1 MTFAAHSELGNI
13 CLSRVF
19 VAARCGGVMV
29 SALGRSPYPYL
40 VFLRCVFV
48 MIWIKIKWATEDN
61 SCHGASKEP
70 INPLWDIHWF
80 S

>member
-1 MTFAAHSELGNI
+1 
-13 CLSRVF
+13 
-19 VAARCGGVMV
+19 
-29 SALGRSPYPYL
+29 
-40 VFLRCVFV
+40 

-80 S
+80 FWCTLMRLILIGLLILIGIIQKEREDTQPRLSRLHQ